1 MSHTELRTM
10 RCVLTRDLRLAWRRR
25 TDSIGAL
32 VFFIMVTGLFP
43 LGMNPDPTVL
53 RDIAPG
59 VIWVAALLA
68 TLLTLPKLFAEDH
81 ADGTLE
87 QFLLA
92 GTPLPLLL
100 LSKTAA
106 HWLGTAVPL
115 IVIAPL
121 MALQFNLPAEAT
133 GTLFLVLLLG
143 TPTLSLL
150 GAVGAALTVGVRGA
164 ATLLAIL
171 ILPLYIPILVF
182 GAAAVG
188 DSLRG
193 MPADGYYATLGAMLV
208 LALFLAPWASAAA
221 LRIALD

>member
-1 MSHTELRTM
+1 MKQPELRAM
-10 RCVLTRDLRLAWRRR
+10 ACVLSRDLRLAWRRR
-25 TDSIGAL
+25 TDTIGAL
-32 VFFIMVTGLFP
+32 VFFIMVTSLFP
-43 LGMNPDPTVL
+43 LGLDPDPATL
-53 RDIAPG
+53 REIAPG

-115 IVIAPL
+115 VLTAPL
-121 MALQFNLPAEAT
+121 MALQFGLPAAAI
-133 GTLFLVLLLG
+133 GTLVLVLLLG
-143 TPTLSLL
+143 TPILSLL

-171 ILPLYIPILVF
+171 ILPLYIPILIF

-188 DSLRG
+188 DSLSG
-193 MPADGYYATLGAMLV
+193 MPVDGYYAALGAMLV
-208 LALFLAPWASAAA
+208 LAVFLAPWASAAA